1 MSTAKLERVAY
12 IKLIRYTS
20 DINKIETEPSNQVIS
35 NKVIGPYFS
44 DELQN
49 KPFTWWIGQH
59 SQSDLLKVEY
69 NK

>member
-49 KPFTWWIGQH
+49 KPFT
-59 SQSDLLKVEY
+59 
-69 NK
+69 